1 MKRRKTVNVPDG
13 QGGVA
18 DSVRRVFAAVL
29 NRGRDDEPDLPAGWV
44 QFGVDENGGPLY
56 GYIGPR
62 NPRYRFRGFE
72 DLRDRWGR

>member
-1 MKRRKTVNVPDG
+1 MKRRKTVNVPEG

-44 QFGVDENGGPLY
+44 QLGVDENGGPLY

-62 NPRYRFRGFE
+62 NPSFRFESIEDMRRRRGH
-72 DLRDRWGR
+72 